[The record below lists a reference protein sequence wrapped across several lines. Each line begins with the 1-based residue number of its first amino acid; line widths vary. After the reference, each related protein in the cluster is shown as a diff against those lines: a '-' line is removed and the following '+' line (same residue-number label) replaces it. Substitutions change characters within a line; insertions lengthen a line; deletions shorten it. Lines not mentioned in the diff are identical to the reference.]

1 MNLKKERIKKNLTQ
15 KKMAQLLDIET
26 SNYAR
31 IERTG
36 KTTLE
41 TAYKISK
48 ILNKTIEFL
57 FFE

>member
-1 MNLKKERIKKNLTQ
+1 MKLKETRIKKGYTQ

-41 TAYKISK
+41 KAYQISK
-48 ILNKTIEFL
+48 ILNKSIEFL

>member
-1 MNLKKERIKKNLTQ
+1 
-15 KKMAQLLDIET
+15 MAQLLDIET